1 MRKMGE
7 EPTNSVMSVVDVLT
21 TDLGFMSFCIVF
33 SGQRCNIVM
42 PAVLVYR
49 YFQYLCRCQAARRR
63 RYASC
68 IYIIGMRQIL
78 LLLMLPLL
86 ALGSCSQR
94 KEADAEAAAAAIDT
108 VPMLIM
114 QVQKCSRLYT
124 AEYSIHKIVTYDDIV
139 RLKGNVLKR
148 DFNIRLPLGDRK
160 IAIPMDAKLKAY
172 IDFSGFSERNVERR
186 GKKITVILPD
196 PKVVL
201 TSTKV
206 DHANTKEFVSLT
218 RSRFSDAEMADLERQ
233 GRAAIIASIPNLG
246 IIESARASAARVLIP
261 MVEQMGYAEG
271 DITITFRKDFT
282 GRDLGTLLDN
292 TAIEQ

>member
-1 MRKMGE
+1 
-7 EPTNSVMSVVDVLT
+7 
-21 TDLGFMSFCIVF
+21 
-33 SGQRCNIVM
+33 
-42 PAVLVYR
+42 
-49 YFQYLCRCQAARRR
+49 
-63 RYASC
+63 
-68 IYIIGMRQIL
+68 
-78 LLLMLPLL
+78 MLPLL

-139 RLKGNVLKR
+139 RLKGSVLKR

-206 DHANTKEFVSLT
+206 DHANTKEFVSLN

-282 GRDLGTLLDN
+282 DRDLGTLLDN

>member
-1 MRKMGE
+1 M
-7 EPTNSVMSVVDVLT
+7 
-21 TDLGFMSFCIVF
+21 
-33 SGQRCNIVM
+33 
-42 PAVLVYR
+42 
-49 YFQYLCRCQAARRR
+49 
-63 RYASC
+63 
-68 IYIIGMRQIL
+68 

-94 KEADAEAAAAAIDT
+94 KEAEVKATAAAIDT

-124 AEYSIHKIVTYDDIV
+124 AEYDIHKIVTYDDIV
-139 RLKGNVLKR
+139 RLKGSVLKR
-148 DFNIRLPLGDRK
+148 EFDLRLPLGDRK

-172 IDFSGFSERNVERR
+172 IDFSAFSERNIERR

-218 RSRFSDAEMADLERQ
+218 RSRFTDAEMADFERQ
-233 GRAAIIASIPNLG
+233 GRAAIIASIPSLG

-261 MVEQMGYAEG
+261 MVEQMGYAE
-271 DITITFRKDFT
+271 IARAT
-282 GRDLGTLLDN
+282 GLREGTVKSRLSRARAALEKKL
-292 TAIEQ
+292 AAPE

>member
-1 MRKMGE
+1 
-7 EPTNSVMSVVDVLT
+7 
-21 TDLGFMSFCIVF
+21 
-33 SGQRCNIVM
+33 
-42 PAVLVYR
+42 
-49 YFQYLCRCQAARRR
+49 
-63 RYASC
+63 
-68 IYIIGMRQIL
+68 
-78 LLLMLPLL
+78 MLPLL

-139 RLKGNVLKR
+139 RLKGSVQKR

>member
-1 MRKMGE
+1 
-7 EPTNSVMSVVDVLT
+7 
-21 TDLGFMSFCIVF
+21 
-33 SGQRCNIVM
+33 
-42 PAVLVYR
+42 
-49 YFQYLCRCQAARRR
+49 
-63 RYASC
+63 
-68 IYIIGMRQIL
+68 
-78 LLLMLPLL
+78 MLPLL

-94 KEADAEAAAAAIDT
+94 KEAEVKATAAAIDT

-124 AEYSIHKIVTYDDIV
+124 AEYDIHKIVTYDDIV
-139 RLKGNVLKR
+139 RLKGSVLKR
-148 DFNIRLPLGDRK
+148 EFDLRLPLGDRK

-172 IDFSGFSERNVERR
+172 IDFSAFSERNIERR

-218 RSRFSDAEMADLERQ
+218 RSRFTDAEMADFERQ
-233 GRAAIIASIPNLG
+233 GRAAIIASIPSLG
-246 IIESARASAARVLIP
+246 IIESTRASAARVLIP

-282 GRDLGTLLDN
+282 GRDIGTLLDN
-292 TAIEQ
+292 TTIER

>member
-1 MRKMGE
+1 M
-7 EPTNSVMSVVDVLT
+7 
-21 TDLGFMSFCIVF
+21 
-33 SGQRCNIVM
+33 
-42 PAVLVYR
+42 
-49 YFQYLCRCQAARRR
+49 
-63 RYASC
+63 
-68 IYIIGMRQIL
+68 

>member
-1 MRKMGE
+1 
-7 EPTNSVMSVVDVLT
+7 
-21 TDLGFMSFCIVF
+21 
-33 SGQRCNIVM
+33 
-42 PAVLVYR
+42 
-49 YFQYLCRCQAARRR
+49 
-63 RYASC
+63 
-68 IYIIGMRQIL
+68 
-78 LLLMLPLL
+78 MLPLL

-139 RLKGNVLKR
+139 RLKGSVLKR

-186 GKKITVILPD
+186 GKKIIVILPD

>member
-1 MRKMGE
+1 
-7 EPTNSVMSVVDVLT
+7 
-21 TDLGFMSFCIVF
+21 
-33 SGQRCNIVM
+33 
-42 PAVLVYR
+42 
-49 YFQYLCRCQAARRR
+49 
-63 RYASC
+63 
-68 IYIIGMRQIL
+68 
-78 LLLMLPLL
+78 MLPLL

-94 KEADAEAAAAAIDT
+94 KEAEVKATAAAIDT

-124 AEYSIHKIVTYDDIV
+124 AEYDIHKIVTYDDIV
-139 RLKGNVLKR
+139 RLKGSVLKR
-148 DFNIRLPLGDRK
+148 EFDLRLPLGDRK

-172 IDFSGFSERNVERR
+172 IDFSAFSERNIERR

-218 RSRFSDAEMADLERQ
+218 RSRFTDAEMADFERQ
-233 GRAAIIASIPNLG
+233 GRAAIIASIPSLG

-282 GRDLGTLLDN
+282 GRDIGTLLDN
-292 TAIEQ
+292 TTIER

>member
-1 MRKMGE
+1 M
-7 EPTNSVMSVVDVLT
+7 
-21 TDLGFMSFCIVF
+21 
-33 SGQRCNIVM
+33 
-42 PAVLVYR
+42 
-49 YFQYLCRCQAARRR
+49 
-63 RYASC
+63 
-68 IYIIGMRQIL
+68 

-94 KEADAEAAAAAIDT
+94 KEAEVKATAAAIDT

-124 AEYSIHKIVTYDDIV
+124 AEYDIHKIVTYDDIV
-139 RLKGNVLKR
+139 RLKGSVLKR
-148 DFNIRLPLGDRK
+148 EFDLRLPLGDRK

-172 IDFSGFSERNVERR
+172 IDFSAFSERNIERR

-218 RSRFSDAEMADLERQ
+218 RSRFTDAEMADFERQ
-233 GRAAIIASIPNLG
+233 GRAAIIASIPSLG

-261 MVEQMGYAEG
+261 MVVQMGYAEG
-271 DITITFRKDFT
+271 DITIAFRKEYTDS
-282 GRDLGTLLDN
+282 DLSILLDKS
-292 TAIEQ
+292 TVE

>member
-1 MRKMGE
+1 M
-7 EPTNSVMSVVDVLT
+7 
-21 TDLGFMSFCIVF
+21 
-33 SGQRCNIVM
+33 
-42 PAVLVYR
+42 
-49 YFQYLCRCQAARRR
+49 
-63 RYASC
+63 
-68 IYIIGMRQIL
+68 

-94 KEADAEAAAAAIDT
+94 KEAEVKATAAAIDT

-124 AEYSIHKIVTYDDIV
+124 AEYDIHKIVTYDDIV
-139 RLKGNVLKR
+139 RLKGSVLKR
-148 DFNIRLPLGDRK
+148 EFDLRLPLGDRK

-172 IDFSGFSERNVERR
+172 IDFSAFSERNIERR

-218 RSRFSDAEMADLERQ
+218 RSRFTDAEMADFERQ
-233 GRAAIIASIPNLG
+233 GRAAIIASIPSLG

-282 GRDLGTLLDN
+282 GRDIGTLLDN
-292 TAIEQ
+292 TTIER

>member
-1 MRKMGE
+1 
-7 EPTNSVMSVVDVLT
+7 
-21 TDLGFMSFCIVF
+21 
-33 SGQRCNIVM
+33 
-42 PAVLVYR
+42 
-49 YFQYLCRCQAARRR
+49 
-63 RYASC
+63 
-68 IYIIGMRQIL
+68 
-78 LLLMLPLL
+78 MLPLL

-139 RLKGNVLKR
+139 RLKGSVLKR

-282 GRDLGTLLDN
+282 GRDIGTLLDN

>member
-1 MRKMGE
+1 
-7 EPTNSVMSVVDVLT
+7 
-21 TDLGFMSFCIVF
+21 
-33 SGQRCNIVM
+33 
-42 PAVLVYR
+42 
-49 YFQYLCRCQAARRR
+49 
-63 RYASC
+63 
-68 IYIIGMRQIL
+68 
-78 LLLMLPLL
+78 MLPLL

-94 KEADAEAAAAAIDT
+94 KEAEVKATAAAIDT

-124 AEYSIHKIVTYDDIV
+124 AEYDIHKIVTYDDIV
-139 RLKGNVLKR
+139 RLKGSVLKR
-148 DFNIRLPLGDRK
+148 EFDLRLPLGDRK

-172 IDFSGFSERNVERR
+172 IDFSAFSERNIERR

-218 RSRFSDAEMADLERQ
+218 RSRFTDAEMADFERQ
-233 GRAAIIASIPNLG
+233 GRAAIIASIPSLG

-282 GRDLGTLLDN
+282 GRDIGTLLDK
-292 TAIEQ
+292 TTIER

>member
-1 MRKMGE
+1 
-7 EPTNSVMSVVDVLT
+7 
-21 TDLGFMSFCIVF
+21 
-33 SGQRCNIVM
+33 
-42 PAVLVYR
+42 
-49 YFQYLCRCQAARRR
+49 
-63 RYASC
+63 
-68 IYIIGMRQIL
+68 
-78 LLLMLPLL
+78 MLPLL

>member
-1 MRKMGE
+1 
-7 EPTNSVMSVVDVLT
+7 
-21 TDLGFMSFCIVF
+21 
-33 SGQRCNIVM
+33 
-42 PAVLVYR
+42 
-49 YFQYLCRCQAARRR
+49 
-63 RYASC
+63 
-68 IYIIGMRQIL
+68 
-78 LLLMLPLL
+78 MLPLL

-139 RLKGNVLKR
+139 RLKGSVLKR

>member
-1 MRKMGE
+1 M
-7 EPTNSVMSVVDVLT
+7 
-21 TDLGFMSFCIVF
+21 
-33 SGQRCNIVM
+33 
-42 PAVLVYR
+42 
-49 YFQYLCRCQAARRR
+49 
-63 RYASC
+63 
-68 IYIIGMRQIL
+68 

-94 KEADAEAAAAAIDT
+94 KEAEVKATAAAIDT

-124 AEYSIHKIVTYDDIV
+124 AEYDIHKIVTYDDIV
-139 RLKGNVLKR
+139 RLKGSVLKR
-148 DFNIRLPLGDRK
+148 EFDLRLPLGDRK

-172 IDFSGFSERNVERR
+172 IDFSAFSERNIERR

-218 RSRFSDAEMADLERQ
+218 RSRFTDAEMADFERQ
-233 GRAAIIASIPNLG
+233 GRAAIIASIPSLG

-282 GRDLGTLLDN
+282 GRDIGTLLDK
-292 TAIEQ
+292 TTIER

>member
-1 MRKMGE
+1 
-7 EPTNSVMSVVDVLT
+7 
-21 TDLGFMSFCIVF
+21 
-33 SGQRCNIVM
+33 
-42 PAVLVYR
+42 
-49 YFQYLCRCQAARRR
+49 
-63 RYASC
+63 
-68 IYIIGMRQIL
+68 
-78 LLLMLPLL
+78 MLPLL

-139 RLKGNVLKR
+139 RLNGSVLKR

-271 DITITFRKDFT
+271 DITITIRKDFT